1 MRRTFV
7 IVALAAA
14 AAVGCRDTAGNR
26 ANDIG
31 AERSIGTTGSD
42 QNRVVK
48 ETDRIFF
55 DEVIAG
61 NLAEA
66 DLGKLAIE
74 RSKNAEV
81 KKFGQMMIDDHTKAA
96 DALNAVAAQHNVT
109 SPAG

>member
-14 AAVGCRDTAGNR
+14 AAVGCKDTGRDRVN
-26 ANDIG
+26 NDIAG
-31 AERSIGTTGSD
+31 ADRSIGTTGTDD

-48 ETDRIFF
+48 ETDRMFF
-55 DEVIAG
+55 DEMTAA
-61 NLAEA
+61 NLAEV
-66 DLGKLAIE
+66 DMGKLAVE

-96 DALNAVAAQHNVT
+96 
-109 SPAG
+109 